1 MARRGGGS
9 RNTRRF
15 TCWARCTRHSQV
27 KLRARGAQ
35 LSIAVSCA
43 VSALSWTDQ
52 AAAYCR
58 TMSCEL
64 GEDPTHPC
72 PRDANQCVTQGH
84 ALHWASPC
92 LTYSVQVDGSPRS
105 KLDADQVQGF
115 VEQAFSVW
123 KAAQC
128 PGGGSPRFDVHF
140 ESYVSCHRREAVCGS
155 ADRNANVVM
164 FHDSGWLEGASRIGV
179 TTPTGGTES
188 GLVIDTDIEIN
199 SQDYSFESDPSG
211 MMSPS
216 LLYVLTHE
224 LGHFL
229 GLAHSSASSSVM
241 STGYQSLPF
250 SPNLISTDDAA
261 AICAVFPPGPKLS
274 CGSPPASTYDA
285 CEIPLGEH
293 PPCKLSSLTQ
303 DASSCGCHLA
313 ASSRRRPLP
322 TLAAL
327 GLTLAALATRRRK
340 RKRKR

>member
-128 PGGGSPRFDVHF
+128 PG
-140 ESYVSCHRREAVCGS
+140 
-155 ADRNANVVM
+155 
-164 FHDSGWLEGASRIGV
+164 GV

-340 RKRKR
+340 RKRSR